1 MSEISSPSEACQER
15 KCLHKLKEQDSVAS
29 TGPHVLSVPSA
40 SLLSDD
46 RIENV
51 PDDLNAGAMSFMMG
65 SDVVDA
71 MSVGGDSQQH
81 AYFHCS

>member
-1 MSEISSPSEACQER
+1 
-15 KCLHKLKEQDSVAS
+15 VAS

-46 RIENV
+46 RTENV
-51 PDDLNAGAMSFMMG
+51 PDDLNAGAVSFTMG

-71 MSVGGDSQQH
+71 MSVGGESRQR
-81 AYFHCS
+81 AYFDCS